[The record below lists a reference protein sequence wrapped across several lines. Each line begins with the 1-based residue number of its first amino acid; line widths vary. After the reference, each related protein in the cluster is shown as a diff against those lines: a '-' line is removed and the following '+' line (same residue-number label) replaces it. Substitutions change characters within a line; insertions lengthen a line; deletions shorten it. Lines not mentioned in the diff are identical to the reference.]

1 MVIGE
6 SKYGITFHPTP
17 GTPLGSAQAEAGVG
31 AGRLKEGLPVEVL
44 WGSGFVDHMTCST
57 MCVWGSKKFLRLEER
72 KSLMCG
78 REGRKLRWGPTPK
91 SVSVVILYC
100 IQNLRYK

>member
-1 MVIGE
+1 MWD
-6 SKYGITFHPTP
+6 HLPPTP
-17 GTPLGSAQAEAGVG
+17 GTPLGSAQAEEGG
-31 AGRLKEGLPVEVL
+31 GSGKTSGRTSVEVL

-72 KSLMCG
+72 KGLMCG
-78 REGRKLRWGPTPK
+78 REGRKVRWGPTPK

-100 IQNLRYK
+100 IQSLRYK